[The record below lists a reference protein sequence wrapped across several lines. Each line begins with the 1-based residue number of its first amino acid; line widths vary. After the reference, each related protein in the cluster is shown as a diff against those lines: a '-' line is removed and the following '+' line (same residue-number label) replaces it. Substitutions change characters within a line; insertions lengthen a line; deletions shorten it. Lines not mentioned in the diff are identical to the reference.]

1 MHREPLSLSRY
12 ITLGPA
18 ERWGGALI
26 SLSLTSIQPGPPQT
40 TTAMFWKG
48 SKAAINTDPEE
59 LAKRGLD
66 PQAIA
71 DATKSKEERWFL
83 MKLDIFLLTFG
94 CCSQVIKYIG
104 GWDHGDLFDGLP
116 PY

>member
-1 MHREPLSLSRY
+1 
-12 ITLGPA
+12 
-18 ERWGGALI
+18 
-26 SLSLTSIQPGPPQT
+26 
-40 TTAMFWKG
+40 MFWKG

-66 PQAIA
+66 PQAVA

-104 GWDHGDLFDGLP
+104 AWDHDEFPVGRVLTRPRSDQHQQRVCQRHVRGAGAERQPIELLHDLLQRWV
-116 PY
+116 

>member
-1 MHREPLSLSRY
+1 VP
-12 ITLGPA
+12 
-18 ERWGGALI
+18 LI
-26 SLSLTSIQPGPPQT
+26 SLSLTSIQPDRPQT
-40 TTAMFWKG
+40 TITMFWKG

-59 LAKRGLD
+59 L
-66 PQAIA
+66 A

-104 GWDHGDLFDGLP
+104 G
-116 PY
+116 